1 MLHDKFTERKLKIM
15 RCNICGRIDHCVP
28 SCPNYNQDIDGH
40 KSEYYCDF
48 CGSPILPGDFYY
60 KNYRG
65 NYIHGE
71 CISSV
76 TPKQLLNWLGE
87 EMRIMNNE

>member
-48 CGSPILPGDFYY
+48 CGSPIPVSYTHLLYINHY
-60 KNYRG
+60 K
-65 NYIHGE
+65 
-71 CISSV
+71 
-76 TPKQLLNWLGE
+76 
-87 EMRIMNNE
+87 